1 MLFQGTA
8 LASSTRRDGRS
19 DFYKEEK
26 GIPEPL
32 LLVRHAGVG
41 SMDDVSREVLGLT
54 KMDWNNDGP
63 YDRLPVTLSF
73 AQMLAK
79 VVKRMPRLEPRSYAF
94 RLFM

>member
-1 MLFQGTA
+1 LLWTQGNLPEITA
-8 LASSTRRDGRS
+8 TGCADY
-19 DFYKEEK
+19 FKEGK
-26 GIPEPL
+26 GIPDPL
-32 LLVRHAGVG
+32 LLVRHAGLG
-41 SMDDVSREVLGLT
+41 SIDDLCREALALT

-79 VVKRMPRLEPRSYAF
+79 VVKRMPKLEPRPYAF